1 MSRDSTAKK
10 LACPLEVRKIVLD
23 GVELNLEECGAGSD
37 LDDRLE
43 AKQSALCTAQ
53 MLWIL
58 HVSRAKADRIYFC
71 L

>member
-1 MSRDSTAKK
+1 MSRDSTARR
-10 LACPLEVRKIVLD
+10 LAYRPEVRKIVLD

-37 LDDRLE
+37 LDDLLG
-43 AKQSALCTAQ
+43 AKQLALCTDQ

-58 HVSRAKADRIYFC
+58 HVSRAKADMIYVC